1 MDMLKL
7 DIRKS
12 GVEITPAM
20 QAEAQQ
26 ANALLHSGKGAGND
40 FLGWVHLPSS
50 ISDADLAALQAQ
62 ADNCARKPIWSS
74 ASVSAAPIWGQRRSS
89 RR

>member
-50 ISDADLAALQAQ
+50 ISDAD
-62 ADNCARKPIWSS
+62 
-74 ASVSAAPIWGQRRSS
+74 
-89 RR
+89 

>member
-62 ADNCARKPIWSS
+62 ADKLRAKADLVICIGIGGSYLGAKAVVGR
-74 ASVSAAPIWGQRRSS
+74 
-89 RR
+89 